1 MTTVSV
7 TAEHIAKG
15 FPGDCGDCPVWHAIT
30 AAIPGLAYLRV
41 RYLDIDVRP
50 RPEDDLV
57 IIEIPDG
64 VARFIRA
71 FDVGRPV
78 EPFTFELDYPAV
90 TP

>member
-1 MTTVSV
+1 MTIISV

-15 FPGDCGDCPVWHAIT
+15 FPGDCGDCPVWHAIA

-50 RPEDDLV
+50 RPGDDMVSIDLPA
-57 IIEIPDG
+57 EP
-64 VARFIRA
+64 VAFIRA

-90 TP
+90 TR